1 MNKIYQ
7 VLLIGGGA
15 SNLFSACYLSDNLPS
30 GSIAIVE
37 KLPRVGKKLIATGNG
52 QCNLTNS
59 NIDLSRYYSLDKNF
73 FKYALTE
80 YGNKSF
86 EDFLKSIGIYLT
98 GDGKRY
104 PVSYEANSVLD
115 LIREKLSSNG
125 VSIFTENTVTEI
137 KYKNGIF
144 SVVTDKQTLLAKKVI
159 FGCGGKSQKQFGTDG
174 TAYSLLTALGHTV
187 TELTPALV
195 QLKTDTKTIKGLHG
209 IKCDAVVK
217 AFDKKGNLLK
227 SQRSDVL
234 FTDYGVSG
242 LGVFQVSGHL
252 LKENGSY
259 LELEFLPDI
268 DKNALKTLLEEKSKS
283 APYLDKEG
291 LLNGLINKQL
301 AKRIIAFYPDL
312 ITGIK
317 NFKLAVIGSRGFD
330 SSQVTKGGVS
340 VSEVNLV
347 TMESKFVKG
356 LYIVGEV
363 LDVDGDSGGYN
374 LQWAYS
380 SGRCASNAIL
390 KEQND

>member
-59 NIDLSRYYSLDKNF
+59 NIDLSRYYSADKNF

-187 TELTPALV
+187 TDLTPALV

-252 LKENGSY
+252 LKENDSY

-330 SSQVTKGGVS
+330 SSQVTKGGIS
-340 VSEVNLV
+340 VSEVNPV

>member
-15 SNLFSACYLSDNLPS
+15 SNLFSACYLSDNFPK

-37 KLPRVGKKLIATGNG
+37 KLQRVGKKLIATGNG

-59 NIDLSRYYSLDKNF
+59 NIDLSRYYSADKNF

-80 YGNKSF
+80 YGNQSF
-86 EDFLKSIGIYLT
+86 EKFLKSIGVYLT

-125 VSIFTENTVTEI
+125 VSVFTENTVTEI
-137 KYKNGIF
+137 KYKNGVF

-187 TELTPALV
+187 TDLTPALV

-234 FTDYGVSG
+234 FADYGVSG

-301 AKRIIAFYPDL
+301 AKKIIAFYPDV

-317 NFKLAVIGSRGFD
+317 HFKLAVTGSRGFD
-330 SSQVTKGGVS
+330 SSQVTKGGIS
-340 VSEVNLV
+340 VSEVNPV
-347 TMESKFVKG
+347 TMESKLVKG

-390 KEQND
+390 KERND